1 MAKPREEWGD
11 YKLYRA
17 INEVMNG
24 KLFHLTDWAHV
35 ASIQEHGL
43 LSKCEA
49 DVRGVYPAHPGG
61 NDLTRALDVQRG
73 LLDYVFLGFDRS
85 GVMPTNQKT
94 DRQRRPLMLH
104 VDPNIVFEAGVRVS
118 LGRSTR
124 SQNVSTMRA
133 FYEMDW
139 DIILLPE
146 LRTGVGGPARW
157 NSFLDY
163 EILFPNCVP
172 PHFIIGYDT

>member
-11 YKLYRA
+11 HKLYRA
-17 INEVMNG
+17 ICEVMNG

-35 ASIQEHGL
+35 ASIQELGL

-49 DVRGVYPAHPGG
+49 NVRGVYPAYPGG
-61 NDLTRALDVQRG
+61 NNLTRALDDQRG
-73 LLDYVFLGFDRS
+73 LRDYVFLAFDRS
-85 GVMPTNQKT
+85 GVMPKDREQE
-94 DRQRRPLMLH
+94 RQRRPLILH
-104 VDPNIVFEAGVRVS
+104 IDPNIVFEPGVRVS
-118 LGRSTR
+118 VGRSTR
-124 SQNVSTMRA
+124 SLNFSTMRA

-139 DIILLPE
+139 QIMLFPE

-157 NSFLDY
+157 KSFLDY
-163 EILFPNCVP
+163 EILVPKCVP